1 MVEATTVVGGSGTSV
16 GMVIEQ
22 RREHI
27 PEEGSSKSGAV
38 MLMPWTV
45 STVCHKRVNY
55 VPNSLTSS
63 TNTEY
68 LRY

>member
-1 MVEATTVVGGSGTSV
+1 MVEATAVVGGSGTSV

-27 PEEGSSKSGAV
+27 PGEGSSKSGAV

-45 STVCHKRVNY
+45 STVCHN
-55 VPNSLTSS
+55 
-63 TNTEY
+63 
-68 LRY
+68 